1 MGKTVQVRIDL
12 LESLRDALCKQAA
25 ERDSA
30 RAEVAALQ
38 QDLEVYRGVMALV
51 EDGLVDPADMTEKVA
66 EYRTNPESIAL
77 VKQAAAL
84 GFGSADVGALD
95 HTGTGDSASGASAEA
110 RLITGL
116 RTALNPE

>member
-1 MGKTVQVRIDL
+1 MGKTIQVSINL
-12 LESLRDALCKQAA
+12 LEGLREALVKQAA

-38 QDLEVYRGVMALV
+38 QELEVHRGVIALV

-66 EYRTNPESIAL
+66 EYRQQPDRINLI
-77 VKQAAAL
+77 KQAAAL
-84 GFGSADVGALD
+84 GFDSADVGALD
-95 HTGTGDSASGASAEA
+95 HTSTSDSASGASAEA
-110 RLITGL
+110 RLVTGL